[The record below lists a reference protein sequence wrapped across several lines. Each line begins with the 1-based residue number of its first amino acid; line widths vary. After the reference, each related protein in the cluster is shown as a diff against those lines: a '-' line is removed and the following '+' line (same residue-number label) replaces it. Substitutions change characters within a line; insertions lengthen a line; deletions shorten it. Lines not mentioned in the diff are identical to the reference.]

1 MQDLIVS
8 TRKISQ
14 IVLSLVILFGSMTL
28 LLLLYET
35 MMNLTQDHNP
45 GLFHE
50 EIVIIENEDNVVEDS
65 DVTTMETIMDTTINI
80 VLEWCNVNVLYYG
93 DKIWNDQTVLAIPA
107 IYFSNLS
114 GYI

>member
-8 TRKISQ
+8 TWKISK

-35 MMNLTQDHNP
+35 MTNFIQDHNP

-50 EIVIIENEDNVVEDS
+50 EIDIIIENEDNIVEDS

-80 VLEWCNVNVLYYG
+80 VLE
-93 DKIWNDQTVLAIPA
+93 
-107 IYFSNLS
+107 
-114 GYI
+114 

>member
-50 EIVIIENEDNVVEDS
+50 EIDIIIENEDNIVEDS
-65 DVTTMETIMDTTINI
+65 DVTTMEAIMDTTINI
-80 VLEWCNVNVLYYG
+80 VLE
-93 DKIWNDQTVLAIPA
+93 
-107 IYFSNLS
+107 
-114 GYI
+114 

>member
-8 TRKISQ
+8 TRKISK

-35 MMNLTQDHNP
+35 MTNFTQDHNP

-50 EIVIIENEDNVVEDS
+50 EIDIIIEDENNVIEDS
-65 DVTTMETIMDTTINI
+65 EVTTMETIMDTTINI
-80 VLEWCNVNVLYYG
+80 VVE
-93 DKIWNDQTVLAIPA
+93 
-107 IYFSNLS
+107 
-114 GYI
+114 

>member
-35 MMNLTQDHNP
+35 MTNFTQDHNT

-50 EIVIIENEDNVVEDS
+50 DIDVIIENEDNVVEDS
-65 DVTTMETIMDTTINI
+65 DVTTMETIMDTTIT
-80 VLEWCNVNVLYYG
+80 L
-93 DKIWNDQTVLAIPA
+93 
-107 IYFSNLS
+107 F
-114 GYI
+114 

>member
-8 TRKISQ
+8 TRKISK

-35 MMNLTQDHNP
+35 MTNFTQDHNT

-50 EIVIIENEDNVVEDS
+50 EIDIIIEDENNVIEDS
-65 DVTTMETIMDTTINI
+65 EVTTIETIMDTTINI
-80 VLEWCNVNVLYYG
+80 VVE
-93 DKIWNDQTVLAIPA
+93 
-107 IYFSNLS
+107 
-114 GYI
+114 

>member
-35 MMNLTQDHNP
+35 MTNFTQDHNH

-50 EIVIIENEDNVVEDS
+50 EIDIIIEDENNVIEDS
-65 DVTTMETIMDTTINI
+65 EVTTIETIMDTTINI
-80 VLEWCNVNVLYYG
+80 VVE
-93 DKIWNDQTVLAIPA
+93 
-107 IYFSNLS
+107 
-114 GYI
+114 

>member
-8 TRKISQ
+8 TRKISK

-35 MMNLTQDHNP
+35 MTNFTQDHNT

-50 EIVIIENEDNVVEDS
+50 DIDVIIENEDNVVEDEMVEGGLVEE
-65 DVTTMETIMDTTINI
+65 DALGLELEEEDFETAADGGET
-80 VLEWCNVNVLYYG
+80 E
-93 DKIWNDQTVLAIPA
+93 DQDESIITLNELIRKQFNE
-107 IYFSNLS
+107 I
-114 GYI
+114 